1 MRVQTGTGW
10 VWKSLQGPK
19 WGGAS
24 RCWVLDAVAGEFV
37 GDGVVLAVDV
47 TKNPM
52 AA

>member
-1 MRVQTGTGW
+1 MQE
-10 VWKSLQGPK
+10 PK
-19 WGGAS
+19 WGGTS
-24 RCWVLDAVAGEFV
+24 RYWVLDAVAGEFV